1 MLKKIFMN
9 TKNPNG
15 LWGKFFLWMM
25 NKGHRSLSNWGFSHI
40 SIKSDDRILDIGCGG
55 GQTLASMLKMVS
67 NGKVYGLDHS
77 LLSVEKSIKFN
88 PKYVDSG
95 KCIIFHGSV
104 SQIPIESLTLDLV
117 TAFETVYFW
126 TNFKSDS
133 MEVFRVLKFGG
144 KFLICNEVSR
154 KDDEDV
160 SNNVFVK
167 TLDLMVY
174 SPKEFEEIL
183 ESVGFKDVKTSFAK
197 NKKFMCV
204 IAEK

>member
-1 MLKKIFMN
+1 
-9 TKNPNG
+9 
-15 LWGKFFLWMM
+15 
-25 NKGHRSLSNWGFSHI
+25 
-40 SIKSDDRILDIGCGG
+40 
-55 GQTLASMLKMVS
+55 
-67 NGKVYGLDHS
+67 
-77 LLSVEKSIKFN
+77 
-88 PKYVDSG
+88 
-95 KCIIFHGSV
+95 
-104 SQIPIESLTLDLV
+104 
-117 TAFETVYFW
+117 
-126 TNFKSDS
+126 

-183 ESVGFKDVKTSFAK
+183 ESVGFKDVKISFAK